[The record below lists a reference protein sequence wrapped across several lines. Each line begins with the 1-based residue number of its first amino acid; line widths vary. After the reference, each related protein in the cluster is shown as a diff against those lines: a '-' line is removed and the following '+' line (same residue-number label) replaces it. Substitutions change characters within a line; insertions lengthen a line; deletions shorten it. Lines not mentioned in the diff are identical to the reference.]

1 MQSEILGIKEFASDR
16 RNALTFATFDPTT
29 ASVSVLRSPTQSK
42 SYFQH
47 YGPHSTTG
55 FSIVFPG
62 DCFHKM
68 LAIGGIRKTSRGEEG
83 VLAADIRFFDLITAT
98 WDHSG
103 GVLPKG
109 LVEFGAV
116 VHCDMLYII
125 GGLSD
130 EVCEGGRRKRSFAN
144 KQLYISRGIYRY
156 EIASLVN
163 FRQNIELSRPGYRA
177 II

>member
-1 MQSEILGIKEFASDR
+1 MPFPTFQSEIMGIKEFASDR

-29 ASVSVLRSPTQSK
+29 ASVKVLRSPTQSK

-55 FSIVFPG
+55 FSTVLAG
-62 DCFHKM
+62 DCLHKM
-68 LAIGGIRKTSRGEEG
+68 MVIGGMCKTSRGEEG
-83 VLAADIRFFDLITAT
+83 MLSVDMRLFDLNTGT

-109 LVEFGAV
+109 LVEFGVV
-116 VHCDMLYII
+116 VHRDMLYII

-130 EVCEGGRRKRSFAN
+130 EVCGGGRERRNFAN
-144 KQLYISRGIYRY
+144 KQLYISRSVYR
-156 EIASLVN
+156 
-163 FRQNIELSRPGYRA
+163 
-177 II
+177 

>member
-1 MQSEILGIKEFASDR
+1 
-16 RNALTFATFDPTT
+16 
-29 ASVSVLRSPTQSK
+29 
-42 SYFQH
+42 
-47 YGPHSTTG
+47 
-55 FSIVFPG
+55 
-62 DCFHKM
+62 M
-68 LAIGGIRKTSRGEEG
+68 LAVGGMRKTSRGEDG
-83 VLAADIRFFDLITAT
+83 VLADDMRIFDLTTAT

-156 EIASLVN
+156 ES
-163 FRQNIELSRPGYRA
+163 FSRVD
-177 II
+177 